1 MTLAGGATPVG
12 GIAMRVH
19 CGWLVSLVLG
29 MAILTGCQ
37 TTKLS
42 LIAAPEDVKID
53 AYGRLVGTRVAL
65 EIALIDCPTTQLT
78 FIAEPEDASIY
89 VDGQLIGTG
98 VASYDAGYGGLANF
112 RRSLQVYITG
122 PDSAPVLAVVKTR
135 MDIPMAI
142 SRAAAVGA
150 LGLGYSTDN
159 RSEVFPYLAVI
170 SLGLDFFTAW
180 DFDRTAYSYRLETKD
195 R

>member
-1 MTLAGGATPVG
+1 M
-12 GIAMRVH
+12 AMRMH
-19 CGWLVSLVLG
+19 WGWLVSLVLG

-42 LIAAPEDVKID
+42 FIAAPEDVKID

-65 EIALIDCPTTQLT
+65 EIALIDCPTTELT
-78 FIAEPEDASIY
+78 FMTEPEDASIY

-112 RRSLQVYITG
+112 RRSLQIYITR
-122 PDSAPVLAVVKTR
+122 PDSEPVLAVVRTR
-135 MDIPMAI
+135 MNIPMAI

-150 LGLGYSTDN
+150 LSLGYSLDN
-159 RSEVFPYLAVI
+159 RSEFSPYLAAI
-170 SLGLDFFTAW
+170 SLGLDFLTAW
-180 DFDRTAYSYRLETKD
+180 DFERTAYFYRLEKKD
-195 R
+195 Q